1 MNNKLLLTLLVLLAA
16 VITVGVVSASDV
28 NVTDSYAINLVDD
41 TSDVSV
47 PLENTADSSEISVSS
62 DSNVDN
68 DSSKVSLSSEEVLES
83 EDSNTLSTDSAS
95 NDSLGSDS
103 GIAVASSSKN
113 DVVSSNVSSKIDAS
127 KTITA
132 KDITKYYKGS
142 TQYSAT
148 FLDDYGKPLAN
159 TNVKITVNG
168 VAYTKKTNAKGV
180 ASIAVNLKPGTYKIV
195 AVNPATGYSL
205 TKTFKILSTISASD
219 ISKVYTDGRKF
230 SAKFYKSNGKV
241 LANKNVKFKINGKTY
256 KVKTNSKGV
265 ASLSL
270 VTLKKGTYKII
281 SYNTDGLTKTNKIKV
296 VRSVSTSLT
305 TSTYTFLKSDSKTIK
320 VKLLNKFG
328 YAPGKGKVI
337 KIKING
343 KTYSKKTNANG
354 VASLKLPTLKKG
366 IYTVK
371 YSFAGSS
378 FYKKSS
384 ASDKV
389 VIITTK
395 TPTFTVKS
403 GTTFTEGSTSTFKV
417 AVTADGVPLYKKAI
431 TFTLDGKTYKK
442 TTDSKG
448 MVSISSK
455 LSLGKHTVT
464 YSIAK
469 DSKIN
474 AKTASSI
481 INVKEKSS
489 IKHNAYWL
497 YSEDMKSVS
506 LSDLSS
512 KGITDIFLNF
522 KAYETYGKSGVESW
536 ISSANTNGINVHMW
550 VQAFYTKATGWVNP
564 VKSGKENTAY
574 FTQKINEIKK
584 YAAIKGLYGIHLDYL
599 RYSGSGDNAAYKTS
613 GGTAAIT
620 SFTNQVIKAV
630 SAINS
635 KLIVSAAL
643 MPETTSAAKYYG
655 QDYAALSKSLD
666 VVVPMV
672 YKGNYKKDSSWIT
685 TTSKWYVDNSK
696 GADVW
701 IGIQTYKSDAD
712 TTLLSTSELTTDINA
727 AFSGGASGVV
737 LFRYGI
743 SNSVNFNSLSS
754 ATSSAKTIS
763 IKNVVTGATN
773 LKNFYDKNKRLPNTV
788 TIGGYEFTLSEFLYV
803 MSQAIYQIGSS
814 NTKDISIITGVS
826 NPSSPSGDTINSKDL
841 SKANYITVAKNVAN
855 FISTNKYAPNYA
867 SSAVGK
873 IIYSELVDSFSRI
886 LKFYGTE
893 SRLPDYVTV
902 SYTSTSSGSSSSTTT
917 ASGTGLNEKNTVTD
931 LTVYLKA
938 TTNCQVNNAA
948 IKKVVNSITSGL
960 TSNLAK
966 AKAIFN
972 YVRDTLSYSF
982 YYNTKY
988 GAAGTLSAKAGNC
1001 IDHSHLLVAMFRTAG
1016 LAARYVHGTCK
1027 FSSGSTY
1034 GHVWAQ
1040 VLVDGKW
1047 YVADATS
1054 SKNSLGSVS
1063 NWNTNSFTLKGI
1075 YSSLSF

>member
-1 MNNKLLLTLLVLLAA
+1 MNKKILLTLLILLSF
-16 VITVGVVSASDV
+16 VITASAVSASDA
-28 NVTDSYAINLVDD
+28 NVTDSYATSLVDD

-83 EDSNTLSTDSAS
+83 ENSNTLSTDSAS

-103 GIAVASSSKN
+103 GIAVVSSSQD
-113 DVVSSNVSSKIDAS
+113 DVVSSDVSSKIDSS

-142 TQYSAT
+142 TQYTAT

-159 TNVKITVNG
+159 TDVKITVNG
-168 VAYTKKTNAKGV
+168 VAYTKKTNANGV
-180 ASIAVNLKPGTYKIV
+180 ASLAINLKPGTYKVV

-205 TKTFKILSTISASD
+205 TKTFKILSTITASD

-270 VTLKKGTYKII
+270 KTLKKGTYKII
-281 SYNTDGLTKTNKIKV
+281 SYNTDGLTKTNKVTV
-296 VRSVSTSLT
+296 VKSVATSLT
-305 TSTYTFLKSDSKTIK
+305 TSAYTFLKSDSKTIK

-328 YAPGKGKVI
+328 YAPSKGKVI

-354 VASLKLPTLKKG
+354 IASLKLPTLKKG
-366 IYTVK
+366 SYTVK
-371 YSFAGSS
+371 YSFAGNGY
-378 FYKKSS
+378 YKKSS
-384 ASDKV
+384 ASNKV

-395 TPTFTVKS
+395 TPTLTVKS
-403 GTTFTEGSTSTFKV
+403 GTTFTYGASTFKV
-417 AVTADGVPLYKKAI
+417 AATAGGVPLYKKTI
-431 TFTLDGKTYKK
+431 TFTVDGKTYKK
-442 TTDSKG
+442 TTDAKG
-448 MVSISSK
+448 IASLSAKWGVGKHSIS
-455 LSLGKHTVT
+455 

-474 AKTASSI
+474 AKTGSSTI
-481 INVKEKSS
+481 TIKSAA
-489 IKHNAYWL
+489 KHNAYWV
-497 YSEDMKSVS
+497 YGEDMKSVN
-506 LSDLSS
+506 LKDLSS

-522 KAYETYGKSGVESW
+522 KAYDTYGKSGVESW
-536 ISSANTNGINVHMW
+536 ISAAKTNGINVHMW
-550 VQAFYTKATGWVNP
+550 VQAFHTQDDGWVNP
-564 VKSGKENTAY
+564 VKNGKENTAQ
-574 FTQKINEIKK
+574 FTKKINEIKT
-584 YAAIKGLYGIHLDYL
+584 YAALKGLYGIHLDYL
-599 RYSGSGDNAAYKTS
+599 RYSGDSSSNNAAYQNS

-620 SFTNQVIKAV
+620 SFTNQAIKAAK
-630 SAINS
+630 AINS
-635 KLIVSAAL
+635 NLIMSGAL
-643 MPETTSAAKYYG
+643 MPETSSSAKYYG
-655 QDYAALSKSLD
+655 QDYDALSKSLD
-666 VVVPMV
+666 VVIPMV
-672 YKGNYKKDSSWIT
+672 YKGNYNKDSSWIT
-685 TTSKWYVDNSK
+685 STTKWYVANSK
-696 GADVW
+696 GAEVW
-701 IGIQTYKSDAD
+701 TGIQTYKSDKD
-712 TTLLSTSELTTDINA
+712 TIQLSASDLSTDIKA
-727 AFSGGASGVV
+727 AFSGGAAGVV

-743 SNSVNFNSLSS
+743 SNNVNFNSLSTNT
-754 ATSSAKTIS
+754 ASAKTIS

-773 LKNFYDKNKRLPNTV
+773 VKTFYDNNNRLPNTV

-803 MSQAIYQIGSS
+803 MSQAIYQIGTS
-814 NTKDISIITGVS
+814 NTNDISIITGVL
-826 NPSSPSGDTINSKDL
+826 NPTAPSGDTISSKQLVMADYL
-841 SKANYITVAKNVAN
+841 TVAKNVAN

-886 LKFYGTE
+886 LKFYGTN
-893 SRLPDYVTV
+893 SDLPSYVTV
-902 SYTSTSSGSSSSTTT
+902 TYTPTSSGSSSSTTT
-917 ASGTGLNEKNTVTD
+917 ASGTGLNEKNTITD
-931 LTVYLKA
+931 LTPYLKS
-938 TTNCQVNNAA
+938 TTNCQVNSDS
-948 IKKVVNSITSGL
+948 IKKVVKSLTSSL

-988 GAAGTLSAKAGNC
+988 GATGTLSAKAGNC
-1001 IDHSHLLVAMFRTAG
+1001 VDHSHLLVAMFRTAG

-1063 NWNTNSFTLKGI
+1063 NWNTNSFSLNKI
-1075 YSSLSF
+1075 YASLPF